1 MIYLTASLVIISS
14 ILLLVAA
21 IAFAKAK
28 DVFMMVQVTKITNIY
43 IIPLLLIAIW
53 LDKFSLLSLA
63 KILVLIILNIII
75 TNLICYAIVRK
86 AVTNKI
92 SPDSGIIKS

>member
-86 AVTNKI
+86 AVANKI